1 MKDGQ
6 NAIIDALK
14 YALQMEIDGKKFYTL
29 AARESAN
36 RVGRDLYS
44 WLAEQ
49 EELHYKRF
57 QEIYAALTADRGWP
71 AASVK
76 PAKPV
81 RLGTLF
87 SKLINEASKPSGTG
101 SAEIGSA
108 DKAIDLELK
117 SRDYYRQR
125 AGEAS
130 SDTERK
136 FFQSISAEEQ
146 GHYLALVDY
155 KEYITDPAD
164 WFTRTEHHLLDG
176 GG

>member
-6 NAIIDALK
+6 NAIIAALK

-29 AARESAN
+29 AARESTN

-44 WLAEQ
+44 WLADQ
-49 EELHYKRF
+49 EGLHYKRF
-57 QEIYAALTADRGWP
+57 EEIYAAITADRGWP

-76 PAKPV
+76 SAKPV

-87 SKLINEASKPSGTG
+87 SKLINEAAKPSGTG

-108 DKAIDLELK
+108 DQAIELEIK

-125 AGEAS
+125 ENEAF
-130 SDTERK
+130 SDDERK
-136 FFQSISAEEQ
+136 FFKTISAEEQ

-155 KEYITDPAD
+155 KEYITDPEG
-164 WFTRTEHHLLDG
+164 WFTRTEHHLLEG
-176 GG
+176 